1 MNDVVV
7 ERLRHLFETVKRPDG
22 KRWTLR
28 EVAEGTGL
36 SLSYLWKLRSG
47 RAVNPTRQ
55 VLEKLASFF
64 GVPVTYLMGSTE
76 KAAPPTARAGEQEIA
91 AQEISG
97 MLQAARDCVAAA
109 KPEEGERLARAA
121 LDRARALGST
131 PLTVS
136 ALVTLARILAGSGRT
151 GEAQEAIAAA
161 LRLSDDLAP
170 GPERV
175 QSLLALSYLE
185 YEEGRFE
192 TAYAHA
198 QQALVILEATR
209 GDTMLRYET
218 LVHVGALAR
227 EAGQPQQAVDYLKEA
242 LPLAETLGD
251 RYLVPVFTS
260 LGLAA
265 LDLGRA
271 DEALEYFTQSLS
283 LAIRLR
289 FAAWVNR
296 AQHNMGLAYQQL
308 GRWQEATESLM
319 KSLGSHE
326 ALGDVQRMVYD
337 HMELGLCY
345 ASVGQREPALRHG
358 YMALAL
364 AQEHERPGMKARAH
378 WHLGCVFALLGDLDE
393 AAAHYEQAT
402 RLMEHLGS
410 RSEMGR
416 LQLEY
421 GDLMARRGDAAR
433 ASELY
438 RQAALSLLE
447 GAPPRAREG
456 QPYPA

>member
-1 MNDVVV
+1 MNDVVM

-22 KRWTLR
+22 RRWTLR

-76 KAAPPTARAGEQEIA
+76 KAEPLTDRAGEQEIA
-91 AQEISG
+91 G
-97 MLQAARDCVAAA
+97 MLLAARDWVAAA
-109 KPEEGERLARAA
+109 NPAEGERLARAA

-131 PLTVS
+131 PLTIR
-136 ALVTLARILAGSGRT
+136 ALVTLGRVLAGSGRT

-161 LRLSDDLAP
+161 LSLSDDLAP

-175 QSLLALSYLE
+175 ESLLALAYLE

-192 TAYAHA
+192 TAYCHA
-198 QQALVILEATR
+198 QRALAILEATR
-209 GDTMLRYET
+209 GDSMLRYET
-218 LVHVGALAR
+218 LLHVGTLAR
-227 EAGQPQQAVDYLKEA
+227 EAGHAQQAQTYLQEA
-242 LPLAETLGD
+242 LPLAEALGD
-251 RYLVPVFTS
+251 RYLVPVLTS
-260 LGLAA
+260 LGLTA

-289 FAAWVNR
+289 FAAWINR
-296 AQHNMGLAYQQL
+296 AQHNTGLAYQRL
-308 GRWQEATESLM
+308 GRWHDAIESLV

-326 ALGDVQRMVYD
+326 ALGDIQLTVYD
-337 HMELGLCY
+337 HAELAWCY
-345 ASVGQREPALRHG
+345 ASIGQREAALRHG

-364 AQEHERPGMKARAH
+364 AQEHEREALKARAH
-378 WHLGCVFALLGDLDE
+378 WYLGRVLALLGDLDE
-393 AAAHYEQAT
+393 AAHHYEQAA
-402 RLMEHLGS
+402 LLLEHLGS

-416 LQLEY
+416 LRLEY
-421 GDLMARRGDAAR
+421 GDLMAKRGDAAR

-447 GAPPRAREG
+447 EAPPRAREG